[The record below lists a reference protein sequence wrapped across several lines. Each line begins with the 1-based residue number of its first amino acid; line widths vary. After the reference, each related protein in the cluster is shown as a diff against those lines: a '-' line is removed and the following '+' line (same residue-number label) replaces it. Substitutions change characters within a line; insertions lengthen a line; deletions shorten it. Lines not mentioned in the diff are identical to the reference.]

1 MSQRHI
7 EFDLLEDIV
16 LKVVAL
22 KSDCH
27 FQSGERGAG
36 LVQNFVVFKYEGNP
50 VTNKKNMTNIKI

>member
-1 MSQRHI
+1 MSQGQI

-27 FQSGERGAG
+27 FQCGERAG
-36 LVQNFVVFKYEGNP
+36 LVQKIVVFKYEGNP
-50 VTNKKNMTNIKI
+50 VTNTV